1 MRRTLLLILILALQF
16 FVLFYEAKY
25 DSATTD
31 ENVHLPAGYTY
42 LKFHDFRFNPEHPP
56 LQKMLVAIPLM
67 FQKIN
72 LPDDFNALWSEAGD
86 FKTDTWKPARQFGEE
101 LLYSSGNNAD
111 QMILS
116 GRLMTIMLTL
126 TLTVAVYVIS
136 KSFWGTRGGL
146 LSATLVAFEPIMLA
160 HGKLTNTDISV
171 TLFFLLSV
179 WWMGNFFKKPNIKNT
194 FIFGFLMGLLQLS
207 KYTAIIFYP
216 IAFVGLILWLYTK
229 KFAWKKEL
237 KKLFLLIILA
247 LAVHWVIITLAY
259 FPHIKFFYAPD
270 YIKGLV
276 LVLGHVA
283 SGHSSFLMG
292 EFNQSGW
299 WYYFPLALVMKTSLI
314 SLVLL
319 LGLMI
324 VKIKRAF
331 HFDFSLTLFSVSAI
345 IFLLFS
351 MTSKA
356 NLGARHLLAIY
367 PLVFVLLGFWGYYI
381 SNLKIQISK
390 LHFKIKNLIILL
402 IILFMLESLAVFPF
416 HITYFSSLVG
426 TTHGYQYL
434 LDSNYDWGQELK
446 RIKIYQ
452 TKELKGEKIYLDY
465 WWDGDE
471 APAYYNIKYERL
483 TPKMKD
489 VKGIMV
495 IGATSY
501 MNKDYG
507 WIRELPISSRIGN
520 GVFVID
526 TR

>member
-1 MRRTLLLILILALQF
+1 MRRILLLFLILALQF
-16 FVLFYEAKY
+16 FILFYEAKY

-31 ENVHLPAGYTY
+31 ENVHLPAGYSY
-42 LKFHDFRFNPEHPP
+42 LRFHDFRFNPEHPP

-72 LPDDFNALWSEAGD
+72 LPSDFDALWSEAGD

-101 LLYSSGNNAD
+101 LLYLSGNNAD
-111 QMILS
+111 QMMLS
-116 GRLMTIMLTL
+116 GRLMTILLTL
-126 TLTVAVYVIS
+126 SLTVAVYAIS

-146 LSATLVAFEPIMLA
+146 LSATLVAFEPLILA

-171 TLFFLLSV
+171 TLFFLLAV
-179 WWMGNFFKKPNIKNT
+179 WWMGNFFKKPSVKSAI
-194 FIFGFLMGLLQLS
+194 IFGALMGLLELS
-207 KYTAIIFYP
+207 KYTAVIFYP
-216 IAFVGLILWLYTK
+216 IAFIGLVLWLYAK
-229 KFAWKKEL
+229 KPIWKKEL
-237 KKLFLLIILA
+237 KKLYPLILLA
-247 LAVHWVIITLAY
+247 LTIHWVVITLAY
-259 FPHIKFFYAPD
+259 FPQVTFFYAPD
-270 YIKGLV
+270 YIKGLK
-276 LVLGHVA
+276 LVLGHAA

-292 EFNQSGW
+292 QFSQSGW

-314 SLVLL
+314 TLVLL

-331 HFDFSLTLFSVSAI
+331 HFDFSLTLFAVSALV
-345 IFLLFS
+345 FLLFS

-381 SNLKIQISK
+381 SNLKMQISK
-390 LHFKIKNLIILL
+390 LHFKIKNFIILL
-402 IILFMLESLAVFPF
+402 IVLFVLESLSVFPF
-416 HITYFSSLVG
+416 HITYFNSLVG
-426 TTHGYQYL
+426 TARGYQYL

-446 RIKIYQ
+446 RIKNFQ
-452 TKELKGEKIYLDY
+452 DQELKGETIYLDY
-465 WWDGDE
+465 WWDGDR
-471 APAYYNIKYERL
+471 APDYYGIKYERL
-483 TPKMKD
+483 TPQMKD
-489 VKGIMV
+489 VEGVMV

-501 MNKDYG
+501 MNTDYS
-507 WIRELPISSRIGN
+507 WIRELPIARRIGN